1 MVPAPLWRRLAAWL
15 LDLLVLHLLGGAIL
29 AAVLLTVFSRLPL
42 GIMELLGLLAGV
54 LLLLLLM
61 PPLLAI
67 TYFTL
72 WHSCGGQTLG
82 KMALGIMV
90 VGPDQA
96 PPSPGLALLRGI
108 GQLLSL
114 LPLAAGFLW
123 AFTNRERRT
132 WYDHLALTRVVLV

>member
-1 MVPAPLWRRLAAWL
+1 MVPAPLWRRMAAWL
-15 LDLLVLHLLGGAIL
+15 LDLLVLHLLGGAIM

-54 LLLLLLM
+54 LFLLLLM
-61 PPLLAI
+61 PPLLAPL
-67 TYFTL
+67 YFTL

-96 PPSPGLALLRGI
+96 PPSPGLSLLRVI
-108 GQLLSL
+108 GQLLSF

-123 AFTNRERRT
+123 AFTNPERRA
-132 WYDHLALTRVVLV
+132 WHDHLALTRVVRV